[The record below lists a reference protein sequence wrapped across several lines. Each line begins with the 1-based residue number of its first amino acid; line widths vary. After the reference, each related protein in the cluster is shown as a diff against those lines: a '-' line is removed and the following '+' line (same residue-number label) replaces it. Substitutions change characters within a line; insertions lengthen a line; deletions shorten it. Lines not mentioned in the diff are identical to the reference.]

1 MNDAQA
7 AVISDLSACLGIFD
21 LPWELKLEPSLLDND
36 DQGVEKWMAKKDLGG
51 QQLGQNVASKRLSV
65 SLGHGAEVQDTELAY
80 WSSRLLNMTDFH
92 KGAHVKRASARKV
105 IVELV
110 AEAEAGLEKLSRLA
124 VTWLAQ
130 QRQVLWIEE
139 AREMTEMSVAADRSN
154 IHLAEAWGKRAGTAS
169 ELRSISRDTLPSSA
183 LADSDLRNDDAVG
196 TVQGGSDPRAR
207 LHQAG
212 FLGFNQ
218 TVALADS
225 GLDYDGCYFHD
236 ESPSAHIQI
245 CDEGAESDCAA
256 ENGTVSH
263 RKVIA
268 YRVFTYGRLGDEEDG
283 HGTHVAGSIAGNANL
298 APLLGGGG
306 GRTKDDNG
314 AAPHARL
321 GL

>member
-1 MNDAQA
+1 M
-7 AVISDLSACLGIFD
+7 
-21 LPWELKLEPSLLDND
+21 
-36 DQGVEKWMAKKDLGG
+36 
-51 QQLGQNVASKRLSV
+51 
-65 SLGHGAEVQDTELAY
+65 TE
-80 WSSRLLNMTDFH
+80 FH
-92 KGAHVKRASARKV
+92 TGAHVKRASARKV

-110 AEAEAGLEKLSRLA
+110 VEDEAGLKKLSRLA

-130 QRQVLWIEE
+130 QGQVLWIEE
-139 AREMTEMSVAADRSN
+139 AREMTEMSVAVDQSN
-154 IHLAEAWGKRAGTAS
+154 INLAEAWGERAGTAS
-169 ELRSISRDTLPSSA
+169 EVRSISRDTLPSSA

-196 TVQGGSDPRAR
+196 TAQGGSDPRAR

-321 GL
+321 VFEDGSPDGGSPFLYFPADKGDGRTPLGCRWLPRPAPAYLLPTGAPCCSGSSCGAPVPPPVVRGGTRSRPRSS